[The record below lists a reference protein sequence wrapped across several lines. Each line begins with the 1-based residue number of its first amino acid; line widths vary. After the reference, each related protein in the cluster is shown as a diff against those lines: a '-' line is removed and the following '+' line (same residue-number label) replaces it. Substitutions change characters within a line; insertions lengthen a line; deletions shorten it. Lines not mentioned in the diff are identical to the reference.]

1 MTLDVKALAAKELAK
16 VKLRILLFGPQV
28 TPPSDNPYIAC
39 LQVKRETIRNELE
52 AVGHEVLYGED
63 FVDPSLPPPLSNP
76 AYQEIAVMRDAD
88 LIVVLVASPG
98 SIGEATLIVRE
109 DGLRRKSH
117 FFCFS
122 EHAAGFVVSMVTP
135 LIPVGLCVD
144 LTSLDDTTACQITG
158 VITEK
163 AEHLRYA
170 KAFYG

>member
-109 DGLRRKSH
+109 DGPSVSRSSDLVQERANSGR
-117 FFCFS
+117 
-122 EHAAGFVVSMVTP
+122 GFQERTGSPINV
-135 LIPVGLCVD
+135 CVAD
-144 LTSLDDTTACQITG
+144 IG
-158 VITEK
+158 W
-163 AEHLRYA
+163 R
-170 KAFYG
+170 